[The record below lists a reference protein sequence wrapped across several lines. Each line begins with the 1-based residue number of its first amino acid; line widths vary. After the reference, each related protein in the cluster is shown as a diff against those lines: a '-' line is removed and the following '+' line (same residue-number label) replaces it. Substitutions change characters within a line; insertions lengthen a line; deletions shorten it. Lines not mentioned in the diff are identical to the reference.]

1 MDDVTLGGLGLIE
14 PSHSAHPSAERSL
27 LNTAEDATEDV
38 TMDAIE
44 VLAPNL
50 MDDMPE
56 LLGEMKAVVREL
68 RVPRGWHYYM
78 DLCWVARAI
87 APSQGMQI
95 LDAGAGNGVMQWWL
109 ASQGASVLSVDLQQ
123 RPHPGRRCLAWCNH
137 SKRGEDESYG
147 ALSVRSFLPPK
158 RVWSAVDWYEKIMTT
173 ASRLFPRQPRF
184 PGSVVYWDHD
194 LSDLAEI
201 ESDSMD
207 AIVSISALEHN
218 DLANLRG
225 VIAELERV
233 LKPGGRMAITVGGAR
248 DEDWFHEPSRGW
260 CFTEKTLAE
269 YFGLDHYRTN
279 FERYDE
285 ILEELVGCDF
295 LKDDLPEFYFDGG
308 DNGMPWGRWDP
319 SYQSIGIL
327 KTKR

>member
-1 MDDVTLGGLGLIE
+1 
-14 PSHSAHPSAERSL
+14 
-27 LNTAEDATEDV
+27 
-38 TMDAIE
+38 MDAIE

-56 LLGEMKAVVREL
+56 LLGEMQAVVREL

-87 APSQGMQI
+87 SPTPGMKV

-109 ASQGASVLSVDLQQ
+109 ASQGADVLSVDLQD
-123 RPHPGRRCLAWCNH
+123 RPHPGRRFTDWCEH
-137 SKRGEDESYG
+137 SKRGDDKSYG
-147 ALSVRSFLPPK
+147 ALSYRSFLPPK
-158 RVWSAVDWYEKIMTT
+158 RVWSAKNWSEKFLKTT
-173 ASRLFPRQPRF
+173 RLLFPKPPRYQ
-184 PGSVVYWDHD
+184 GSVVYWDHD
-194 LSDLAEI
+194 LSNLAEI

-218 DLANLRG
+218 DLENLRV
-225 VIAELERV
+225 VISEIERV

-248 DEDWFHEPSRGW
+248 DEDWFHEPSSGW

-269 YFGLDHYRTN
+269 YFGLDAYQTN

-285 ILEELVGCDF
+285 ILEELIGCDF
-295 LKDDLPEFYFDGG
+295 LKDDLPDFYFAGE

-319 SYQSIGIL
+319 TYQSVGIL